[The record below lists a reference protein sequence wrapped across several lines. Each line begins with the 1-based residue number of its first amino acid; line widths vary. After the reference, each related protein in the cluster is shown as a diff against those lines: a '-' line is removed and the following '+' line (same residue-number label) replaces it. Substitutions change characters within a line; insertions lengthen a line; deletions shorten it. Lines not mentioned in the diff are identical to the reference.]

1 MNAEDEPAGS
11 GPDRRQLIAIFGG
24 LAALGLVLGA
34 GTAVLTGGDDTAAL
48 NGAATETSPGVVPVG
63 SSDDPSASAGPT
75 QTATPTATRKPDYRP
90 IPENAAADTNLD
102 FGFLNRVVSRNGTVT
117 LRFDRATFFTG
128 DAAKQRNGG
137 QTPDNDYLIENINPA
152 QRSFSLDPK
161 ASIIV
166 VNRLRTDP
174 EQVGRETLT
183 LDQFVK
189 NANRVLTGSIT
200 DLPVWLRHTDGL
212 TGPVTALAEQFLP

>member
-1 MNAEDEPAGS
+1 
-11 GPDRRQLIAIFGG
+11 
-24 LAALGLVLGA
+24 
-34 GTAVLTGGDDTAAL
+34 
-48 NGAATETSPGVVPVG
+48 VVPVG

-137 QTPDNDYLIENINPA
+137 QTPDNDYLIENTNPA

-174 EQVGRETLT
+174 GQVGRQTLT
-183 LDQFVK
+183 LDQFVQ
-189 NANRVLTGSIT
+189 NSNRVLTGSIT